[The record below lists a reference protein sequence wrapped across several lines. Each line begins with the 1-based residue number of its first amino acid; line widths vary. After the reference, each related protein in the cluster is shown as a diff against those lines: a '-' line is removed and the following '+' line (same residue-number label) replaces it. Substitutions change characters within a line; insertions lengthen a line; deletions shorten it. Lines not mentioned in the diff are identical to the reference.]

1 DEYDRKID
9 SEIADVKN
17 QGTGKQAGTITAGM
31 FLKRFI
37 GKYPWA
43 HIDIAATAMR
53 ESKQDYLPKN
63 ATGAGVRLVTQ
74 YLMDEAKE
82 Q

>member
-1 DEYDRKID
+1 
-9 SEIADVKN
+9 
-17 QGTGKQAGTITAGM
+17 M

-37 GKYPWA
+37 GNYPWA

-53 ESKQDYLPKN
+53 DSESDYDPKN

-74 YLMDEAKE
+74 FLMNNSKNN
-82 Q
+82 